1 MLPENPLDGPCEA
14 SQLVDIEDGHLSD
27 LVIRL
32 LEKCYLCYCRSSFLK
47 MSVIFIDP
55 EGEIGLIGET

>member
-32 LEKCYLCYCRSSFLK
+32 LEKCYLCSLQ
-47 MSVIFIDP
+47 VLLP
-55 EGEIGLIGET
+55 EDVCDLHRP